1 MENEDKQIKQKFG
14 IELKL
19 LSILLFFGLLYIF
32 VTPPFQMADEDS
44 HFKRAFLV
52 SQFDLIPQ
60 ANEKNELGFYLPKA
74 VLDFEADNR
83 YMMGDAS
90 QKFNYQKYYSTIT
103 ASTDYSEKVFSQ
115 FSTVETNPL
124 LYIPQ
129 ALSMLLFR
137 IFIYIFSLGKS
148 ELINPM
154 SYMYA
159 GRIGNLLFF
168 ILCSYKAIKWIPFY
182 KRVLFLILCMPMTL
196 GLVSSLSYD
205 SMVISVCLLFI
216 SLILKLSFDKKYEKI
231 NRKHII
237 MLCILSFVLIEL
249 KQVYFPIIFLF
260 FLIPTSKFYSTKKKY
275 LHFSFI
281 ALAGIVNY
289 LLWAIISTIHGH
301 FGPDQSDATNQLIFI
316 LNNPIEYM
324 LIIARTFYHLSF
336 FYTNSFIGNLGW
348 LDANFPPT
356 FIYLYCLLILLTA
369 IIDSNKNIS
378 LTILRKLFIFVI
390 FAVVVVLIETG
401 LYLTWTSIPAIGGI
415 GYAQVSGVQ
424 GRYFIP
430 IILLAL
436 TLLYNNKLSKYLK
449 FEHNEIINT
458 MLIAFCSFSCMLMF
472 FLLII
477 RYWIPAV

>member
-1 MENEDKQIKQKFG
+1 MENEEQKIKQSFN
-14 IELKL
+14 IEIKL

-52 SQFDLIPQ
+52 SQFDFIPQ
-60 ANEKNELGFYLPKA
+60 ANEQNELGFYLPKA
-74 VLDFEADNR
+74 ILDFEANNR
-83 YMMGDAS
+83 YMMGDAN
-90 QKFNYQKYYSTIT
+90 QKFSYEKYYSTIT
-103 ASTDYSEKVFSQ
+103 TSPDYTEKIFSQ

-124 LYIPQ
+124 LYVPQ
-129 ALSMLLFR
+129 ALSMLFFR

-168 ILCSYKAIKWIPFY
+168 IFCAYKSIKWIPFY

-205 SMVISVCLLFI
+205 SMVISICLLFI
-216 SLILKLSFDKKYEKI
+216 SLILKLSFDNRHEKV

-237 MLCILSFVLIEL
+237 ILCILSFILIEL

-260 FLIPTSKFYSTKKKY
+260 FLIPTSKFHTKKRKY
-275 LHFSFI
+275 FYFGFI
-281 ALAGIVNY
+281 ALAGIINY

-316 LNNPIEYM
+316 LSNPLDYF
-324 LIIARTFYHLSF
+324 LTIARTFYHLSF

-356 FIYLYCLLILLTA
+356 FIYLYCLVILLVA
-369 IIDSNKNIS
+369 IIDSHKLISVNI
-378 LTILRKLFIFVI
+378 LQKLYVFVI
-390 FAVVVVLIETG
+390 FSIVVVLIETG
-401 LYLTWTSIPAIGGI
+401 LYLTWTSIPAIGGV
-415 GYAQVSGVQ
+415 GYPQVSGVQ

-430 IILLAL
+430 IILMVLI
-436 TLLYNNKLSKYLK
+436 LLYNNKLSRYLK
-449 FEHNEIINT
+449 FQHNEVVNT
-458 MLIAFCSFSCMLMF
+458 ILLAFCGFSCMLMF

-477 RYWIPAV
+477 RYWIPAI